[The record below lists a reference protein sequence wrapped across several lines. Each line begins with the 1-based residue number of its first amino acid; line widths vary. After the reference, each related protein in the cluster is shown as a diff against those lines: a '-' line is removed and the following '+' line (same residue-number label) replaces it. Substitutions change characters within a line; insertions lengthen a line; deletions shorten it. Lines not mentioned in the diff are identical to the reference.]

1 MPLFGYVAI
10 RDLESLSRNII
21 DLFGF
26 PQYRSGDNTLR
37 NCSFQI
43 LSNSSAYL
51 RIICEKTKSQVPL
64 GPLLRKQNIQAKEVY
79 YASSISCRFHCPAV
93 GKVPVQDGR

>member
-1 MPLFGYVAI
+1 MSLFGYVAI

-26 PQYRSGDNTLR
+26 PQYRSGDNTLS

-51 RIICEKTKSQVPL
+51 RII
-64 GPLLRKQNIQAKEVY
+64 Y
-79 YASSISCRFHCPAV
+79 
-93 GKVPVQDGR
+93 